1 MHRYEVGEHSSV
13 RHLSHF
19 NSLFTGWG
27 SHAYDVVMVR
37 LTRRLYHR
45 VIADLA
51 ALRSRPGEGAG
62 RGNRSGHVSQGTR
75 SESSRAS
82 DLWH

>member
-27 SHAYDVVMVR
+27 SHVYDVVMV
-37 LTRRLYHR
+37 
-45 VIADLA
+45 
-51 ALRSRPGEGAG
+51 
-62 RGNRSGHVSQGTR
+62 
-75 SESSRAS
+75 
-82 DLWH
+82 